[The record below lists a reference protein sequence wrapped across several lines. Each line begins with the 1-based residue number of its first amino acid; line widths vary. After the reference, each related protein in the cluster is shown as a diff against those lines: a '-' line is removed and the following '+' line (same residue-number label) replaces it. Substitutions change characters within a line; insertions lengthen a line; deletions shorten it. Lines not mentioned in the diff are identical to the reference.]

1 VKKVNRS
8 RRSNYIVKRMR
19 KFYINTAIFV
29 LLLLITVASIYT
41 SYSYVTKIV
50 NRDDSEVQMTFSE
63 SDSMKIVIPM
73 GSGTEKIAEILHEN
87 GVIKNVKL
95 FKFLSKINGYDG
107 KYQAG
112 THIIS
117 RSTSYDNLKGYD
129 DLMRIMSSM
138 PVANP
143 TVTVTIPEGYNCRQI
158 IELLEEKGLVT
169 EESFIQAMNKADYD
183 FEFLQD
189 LPEREYRLE
198 GYLFPDTYI
207 FDVYGGAEHII
218 LKMLSRFDEIFRQE
232 YREKAE
238 ELGMTVDEVI
248 ILASIIEREAQVPED
263 RPLISSVFHN
273 RLRSSDSSLKFLQS
287 CATIQYIFYMQ
298 EGIIK
303 EQITTEDTKV
313 EHPYNTYLY
322 TGLPP
327 GPISSPG
334 EAAIRAALYP
344 EDTDYLYFVAKGDGS
359 HYFSRTYD
367 EHVNAMHRYGQI
379 LY

>member
-1 VKKVNRS
+1 MKKVNRS

-207 FDVYGGAEHII
+207 FDVY
-218 LKMLSRFDEIFRQE
+218 
-232 YREKAE
+232 
-238 ELGMTVDEVI
+238 
-248 ILASIIEREAQVPED
+248 
-263 RPLISSVFHN
+263 
-273 RLRSSDSSLKFLQS
+273 
-287 CATIQYIFYMQ
+287 
-298 EGIIK
+298 
-303 EQITTEDTKV
+303 
-313 EHPYNTYLY
+313 
-322 TGLPP
+322 
-327 GPISSPG
+327 
-334 EAAIRAALYP
+334 
-344 EDTDYLYFVAKGDGS
+344 
-359 HYFSRTYD
+359 
-367 EHVNAMHRYGQI
+367 
-379 LY
+379 